1 MTMMSVTFEVMF
13 RVEAEVESGEVVCV
27 VGDCDRLGNWDPHHA
42 VVLSRE
48 SSSPG
53 QCRKNNQQMENSD
66 VWRKKVKLC
75 GMKNYNYRY
84 FVCQIIESDSES
96 TERTVKVI
104 RWETNILPRVFSP
117 ADYMKDPGKYDAEIM
132 KFGEYGGKNHVTKGW
147 LTDQSEIHIRIHG
160 NPIRMWK
167 PKYRKQ
173 TYRIK
178 CTPLDQRYKDTLD
191 ERQIN
196 HCVQSES
203 GTIFETGSYM
213 IFTAETTEPES
224 LGFQFD
230 FYVNQEGV
238 TPKHIG
244 YCYLLPVDLKKS
256 NDTKTVPITGLNHK
270 PIGQIDLDYLTV
282 KPVPGL
288 DLKMDVSYQ
297 NYWKFERKSLDVGHR
312 GMGSS
317 YKHKKLAAVRENTVQ
332 SLQDAAN
339 HGADYVEFDVQ
350 LSRDM
355 IPVIYH
361 DFHVAITY
369 RKKKREELEFYQAS
383 VKDLKLSE
391 LQSMKLAHASRISD
405 NDRDDIHEDD
415 IDPTDLQPFP
425 ALERVFEA
433 VNPAT
438 GFNVEIKYPQEKVR
452 KQNKY
457 PTLLLTNGEDV
468 EKYVP
473 YMDLRTRSID
483 MAIYF
488 ATFSNLLG
496 IDVLT
501 STLFRNM
508 NKIEKVK
515 EAKLVLFCWGEDNND
530 SNAINTLKQK
540 GVDGIIYDRIDFF
553 KSGDKSVFQVEQE
566 QTERILMSAGLLSPT
581 DTLQNLEPSSGL
593 ENENGTTILHVAVS
607 SNNPEIVKLLLSA
620 KADVQKANNQGRTPL
635 HLASRSGNAEIT
647 KQLIDAGS
655 DVNATTNKQYTALHE
670 ALRNGHIG
678 LSKYL
683 IHEGADVNM
692 EAKSE
697 GILDFL
703 LKSQHLDPPVFTDM
717 MDFCL
722 LHGYKI
728 SRDLMTRKV
737 QSVKA
742 LQNCEQIQRWLQK
755 EYETVPLLSNI
766 CRNLIRQQL
775 TIRKKSRLK
784 KSIENLPL
792 PFLLKDFL
800 AFQDEECESLLK
812 LTF

>member
-53 QCRKNNQQMENSD
+53 QCRKNNQQMENRCDKEDRKTCD

-178 CTPLDQRYKDTLD
+178 CTPLDQRYKDHLDEDEEEDEWGTHVSPPSTFTKVLVSTLD

-425 ALERVFEA
+425 TLERVFEA

-438 GFNVEIKYPQEKVR
+438 GFNVEIKYPQEKVDGEFEEINFYDRNKYVDIILRVVMRTAGHRRVVFSSFDPDICILVQR

-473 YMDLRTRSID
+473 YLDLRTRSID

-508 NKIEKVK
+508 DKIEKVK

-581 DTLQNLEPSSGL
+581 DTLQNLEPSSGS
-593 ENENGTTILHVAVS
+593 ESE
-607 SNNPEIVKLLLSA
+607 
-620 KADVQKANNQGRTPL
+620 
-635 HLASRSGNAEIT
+635 
-647 KQLIDAGS
+647 
-655 DVNATTNKQYTALHE
+655 VN
-670 ALRNGHIG
+670 
-678 LSKYL
+678 S
-683 IHEGADVNM
+683 
-692 EAKSE
+692 
-697 GILDFL
+697 
-703 LKSQHLDPPVFTDM
+703 
-717 MDFCL
+717 
-722 LHGYKI
+722 
-728 SRDLMTRKV
+728 
-737 QSVKA
+737 
-742 LQNCEQIQRWLQK
+742 
-755 EYETVPLLSNI
+755 
-766 CRNLIRQQL
+766 
-775 TIRKKSRLK
+775 
-784 KSIENLPL
+784 
-792 PFLLKDFL
+792 
-800 AFQDEECESLLK
+800 
-812 LTF
+812 